1 MSKHKIDLGECMKC
15 YCLEARKKARE
26 ITRLYDQH
34 LRPYGLRGTQFSVL
48 VALASGN
55 AIPVGKLANA
65 LGLERTTLTRNSAVL
80 QRRGWIRSD
89 ATKDGRVRTLR
100 ITPAGK
106 TKVESAYAGWK
117 AAQQA
122 VQRTAKM

>member
-1 MSKHKIDLGECMKC
+1 MKC

-26 ITRLYDQH
+26 ITRLYDHH

-48 VALASGN
+48 VALASGDG
-55 AIPVGKLANA
+55 IPVGKLANV

-80 QRRGWIRSD
+80 QRRGWIKSD
-89 ATKDGRVRTLR
+89 VTKDGRVRSLR

-106 TKVESAYAGWK
+106 TKVKSAYPGWK
-117 AAQQA
+117 AAQ
-122 VQRTAKM
+122 RTAKM